1 MHVPERI
8 FLILVALMMILAG
21 CSGEEQSEPPEQK
34 SIVKKSINRP
44 KPKKAEVLPPVKEPE
59 PPTTLNEA
67 GKTEMPSLETGKR
80 IEEKQ
85 IKKEENKGYYITKR
99 DDSLSKIALR
109 GDIYG
114 DPLKWPIIYRLNQ
127 SILHQVGSSE
137 NAPHE
142 KLPAGIRLK
151 VIKPD
156 EAKKVLKTRPENYW
170 IINVLSSTRMEKIVP
185 NTIKLIENGYPVYL
199 TQARI
204 DGKNWT
210 RIRIG
215 FFENKR
221 DADLEGKKIRELM
234 NLPEIW
240 VTQTDKSEFEEF
252 GGY

>member
-1 MHVPERI
+1 MYVPARI

-21 CSGEEQSEPPEQK
+21 CSGEEQSEPPDQK

-44 KPKKAEVLPPVKEPE
+44 KPKKAEVLPPIREPE
-59 PPTTLNEA
+59 PVTALKEA
-67 GKTEMPSLETGKR
+67 GKTEMFSPEKGKSV
-80 IEEKQ
+80 EEKQ
-85 IKKEENKGYYITKR
+85 SKKKENENYYITKR

-109 GDIYG
+109 DDIYG

-127 SILHQVGSSE
+127 SLLHQLGSDE
-137 NAPHE
+137 NAPHK
-142 KLPAGIRLK
+142 KLPEGIRLR

-156 EAKKVLKTRPENYW
+156 EAKKALKTRPENYW

-221 DADLEGKKIRELM
+221 DADLEGKKIKELM

-240 VTQTDKSEFEEF
+240 ITQTDKSEFEEF